1 MGDNIAQEV
10 LSNNELDTIKININV
25 FLMLLNKI
33 ENDIDNIPAELINKS
48 NDLQKT
54 YNCFASNYDA
64 RSLWE
69 KKKFIASKIRNKD
82 IKSIKPKLHIIS
94 TDFSDE
100 TKCKKEFIGYL
111 NKLTDVNKDIIYNKI
126 RVFISTIDKK
136 LYFLLSEI
144 VWNFIKISSNNI
156 YIDVLYIFDNKYINE
171 NITYMWDKYISN
183 KEWLPNEYIL
193 NNNVLTSDCDKYD
206 EYCDYVKWKK
216 GSISI
221 ARAWCYIMQ
230 KQNLLQN
237 LDILLD
243 NLIEKLKDYKG
254 DIFSNVYK
262 HKVYK
267 HVVDIILDQI
277 HTILDIYKSKRII
290 QIIKNI
296 DITYFENSSKFKIYN
311 ILEK

>member
-1 MGDNIAQEV
+1 MSDNIAREV
-10 LSNNELDTIKININV
+10 LSSNNELDTIKININS
-25 FLMLLNKI
+25 FLFLLNKI
-33 ENDIDNIPAELINKS
+33 ENDVDNIPIELINKS
-48 NDLQKT
+48 SELQKT

-69 KKKFIASKIRNKD
+69 KKKFIASKIRNKE
-82 IKSIKPKLHIIS
+82 IKSVKPKLHIIS

-126 RVFISTIDKK
+126 KIFISTIDKK
-136 LYFLLSEI
+136 LYILLSEI
-144 VWNFIKISSNNI
+144 VWNFIKVSSNNI
-156 YIDVLYIFDNKYINE
+156 YIDVLYIFDNKYLNE
-171 NITYMWDKYISN
+171 NITYMWEKYISN
-183 KEWLPNEYIL
+183 KEWLPNDYIL
-193 NNNVLTSDCDKYD
+193 NNNVLATNDDKYD

-216 GSISI
+216 SSISI
-221 ARAWCYIMQ
+221 SRAWCYIMQ
-230 KQNLLQN
+230 KQNLSQN

-243 NLIEKLKDYKG
+243 NLIDKLKDYTSDKT
-254 DIFSNVYK
+254 S
-262 HKVYK
+262 KVYK

-277 HTILDIYKSKRII
+277 NTILDIYKCKRII

-296 DITYFENSSKFKIYN
+296 DITNFENSSKFKIYN